1 MSELTPSPA
10 PGDQA
15 AAASPRLSV
24 VVPLFNEEDNV
35 EPLYQELTEALA
47 GLSGGYELLLVD
59 DGSSDR
65 TVAHLRQVCE
75 RDPRVKAL
83 RFRRNYG
90 QTAAIQAGFD
100 AARGELVVTLD
111 GDLQNDPRDIPA
123 MLEEIEAGFD
133 VVSGWRRD
141 RQDVWLTRKL
151 PSVAANWLIGRLT
164 GVRIHDNGCTLK
176 AYRRDV
182 VKRARLYSEMHRF
195 LAPMLSLSGCRY
207 REVVVHHRA
216 RRFGQSKYG
225 LARIWK
231 VFLDLLTVKMLL
243 RFATHPAAWFA
254 IIGFPFVIAGG
265 VATLLSIYLYLE
277 APAGEPFE
285 IVVPAIAVL
294 LVFAAAHLV
303 LLGMFAELV
312 VRVGDYRETEPI
324 LTRVET
330 RRDARDGSRGE
341 SA

>member
-1 MSELTPSPA
+1 M
-10 PGDQA
+10 
-15 AAASPRLSV
+15 

-35 EPLYQELTEALA
+35 EPLHRELTEALTGA
-47 GLSGGYELLLVD
+47 VESFEILLVD

-65 TVAHLRQVCE
+65 TVERLRAICAE
-75 RDPRVKAL
+75 DPRVKVL

-100 AARGELVVTLD
+100 AARGAVVVTLD
-111 GDLQNDPRDIPA
+111 GDLQNDPRDIPS
-123 MLEEIEAGFD
+123 MLEEIDAGYD

-141 RQDVWLTRKL
+141 RKDVFLTRRV

-176 AYRRDV
+176 AYRREV

-195 LAPMLSLSGCRY
+195 LPPMLSLSGCRY
-207 REVVVHHRA
+207 REVVVNHRE
-216 RRFGQSKYG
+216 RQFGESKYG

-243 RFATHPAAWFA
+243 RFATHPASWFA
-254 IIGFPFVIAGG
+254 ILGFPFAVAGLA
-265 VATLLSIYLYLE
+265 VTLLSVYLYLG

-285 IVVPAIAVL
+285 IVVL
-294 LVFAAAHLV
+294 LVFAAGNLI

-312 VRVGDYRETEPI
+312 VRTGDYRETEPI
-324 LTRVET
+324 LTRIEPGPQEV
-330 RRDARDGSRGE
+330 G
-341 SA
+341 